1 MNKLLILLSLAVLF
15 ALAPSHAH
23 AQSSISDKI
32 TESLDAM
39 VNYTPPGVHE
49 TNRRTV
55 VSGGSLTVKMQ
66 TGSVEGFAF
75 RPPSISTGCGGVDA
89 FFGAFSMIS
98 KDVLVQALRGIVT
111 GALQYAFRIALK
123 VLCQSCE
130 QIMSEIASTLQAANR
145 WLGDMCNTTLNFLE
159 GKYPSEN
166 VAAKA
171 RAENANVQQGTT
183 EDTASSKK
191 WGSFRSAMEDFRNAS
206 PDADAAVKANFPEYG
221 NQLYMLMQAAEDTTF
236 YWLGD
241 KSQFYEEMI
250 SLVGTVIVCSAGDDG
265 CPLPS
270 SEADTVHAEQDGA
283 VTKNHYRPVLS
294 FEYLVSGNTMAAND
308 DGTARPGAIWECLS
322 HGGDI
327 PCKGMRPGTLD
338 GYVSVTERMRRAFLG
353 YGTNPGIINK
363 LHDSP
368 TAALTTEEERWLL
381 AGGSMVGM
389 VLDLA
394 IKDRGSAIGW
404 VEDYGEVLAA
414 EFTFNMVIEFLT
426 KLRQAA
432 ANKPTT
438 TLSTQMDL
446 IDVAFADARA
456 DYMKIQARAQG
467 RGIAFDA
474 YRARAATLSGRY

>member
-1 MNKLLILLSLAVLF
+1 MKNILILLSLAVVF
-15 ALAPSHAH
+15 AWFPSNAH

-32 TESLDAM
+32 SESLDAM

-55 VSGGSLTVKMQ
+55 ISGGSLTVKMQ
-66 TGSVEGFAF
+66 TGAVEGFAF

-98 KDVLVQALRGIVT
+98 KEVLVQALRGIVT

-130 QIMSEIASTLQAANR
+130 QIMSEIAATLQAANR
-145 WLGDMCNTTLNFLE
+145 WLGDMCNATLNFLE
-159 GKYPSEN
+159 SKYPSEN
-166 VAAKA
+166 VAASISA
-171 RAENANVQQGTT
+171 QRGNTATGAAEDAAAAN
-183 EDTASSKK
+183 K

-206 PDADAAVKANFPEYG
+206 PNPDTALKNSIPEYG

-236 YWLGD
+236 HWLGNQT
-241 KSQFYEEMI
+241 QFYEEMI

-265 CPLPS
+265 CPVPS
-270 SEADTVHAEQDGA
+270 SEADTIQASQDGA
-283 VTKNHYRPVLS
+283 VTKNFYKPVLS
-294 FEYLVSGNTMAAND
+294 FEYLVSGDTMAAND
-308 DGTARPGAIWECLS
+308 DGTARAGALWECLS
-322 HGGDI
+322 HGGEV
-327 PCKGMRPGTLD
+327 PCKGMRPGTMD

-353 YGTNPGIINK
+353 YGTNPGIIQK

-368 TAALTTEEERWLL
+368 SSALTTEEERWLL
-381 AGGSMVGM
+381 AGGSVVGM

-394 IKDRGSAIGW
+394 IKDPGSARGW
-404 VEDYGEVLAA
+404 IDDYGEVIAA
-414 EFTFNMVIEFLT
+414 EFTFNMVVEFLT
-426 KLRQAA
+426 KIRQAA

-438 TLSTQMDL
+438 TLANQMEL
-446 IDVAFADARA
+446 IDAAFSNARA